1 MEIAKLQTLVSL
13 AETGSFSRAA
23 GLLGTTQGNVS
34 KHILSLEKELGVP
47 LFERSRRQ
55 AVLTPE
61 GRRLLPYA
69 QELIKTHRAMLEAL
83 GGAKPAAAPEPPP
96 KEPQGPSL
104 AAILPV
110 WHSLAKHQ
118 RLSAADL
125 AGQTLL
131 VSNDCRQALAELC
144 RAAGCAPRIRLTSPR
159 PDLLAKM
166 AADGSGLAVVS
177 TGSAA
182 PPRGT
187 IIRPLG

>member
-13 AETGSFSRAA
+13 AETGSFSRTAT
-23 GLLGTTQGNVS
+23 LLGTTQGNVS

-69 QELIKTHRAMLEAL
+69 QTLLKTHHAMLEAASD
-83 GGAKPAAAPEPPP
+83 AKAAAPEPSPEEAKAP
-96 KEPQGPSL
+96 AL
-104 AAILPV
+104 AVVLPA
-110 WHSLAKHQ
+110 WHPLAKQQ
-118 RLSAADL
+118 RLSAAAL

-131 VSNDCRQALAELC
+131 VSDDCRQALAELC
-144 RAAGCAPRIRLTSPR
+144 RTAGCTPRIRLTSQR
-159 PDLLAKM
+159 PDLLMKM

-177 TGSAA
+177 ADTTAL
-182 PPRGT
+182 PRGA
-187 IIRPLG
+187 IMQPLE